1 MLPDNRTRSICCCI
15 LVASTRPAP
24 TEASGEVKAVGVV
37 RDNEVLVPPNY
48 SSLVLWLI
56 IV

>member
-1 MLPDNRTRSICCCI
+1 VLPDNRTRSICCCI